1 MADNEHDD
9 DLVDYDEEEVR
20 ERIVCRLIDADA
32 GSSST
37 GSVMTAPH
45 FRSLYRYNSFFG
57 FSCFNVSYIDRR

>member
-20 ERIVCRLIDADA
+20 ERIVCSTSDVLTA

-37 GSVMTAPH
+37 DQRLIFAH
-45 FRSLYRYNSFFG
+45 NSFFG
-57 FSCFNVSYIDRR
+57 FSNVSYIDRR